1 MLLRKKAGPMKTV
14 LITGTNRGLGLEFVR
29 QYLDAGWK
37 VIATVRDPAHPGGL
51 GDLADAHHERLSI
64 LTLRADD
71 TASRQALADVLQNT
85 PLHLLINNAGVS
97 GGWGEL
103 GKLDADRWQSVFN
116 INCIAPV
123 KLTELLLPNLRAA
136 GEATVVMLSSKMG
149 SMGDNSSGGSHIYRS
164 SKAALN
170 ATARSLAIDLAP
182 MKIKVAMLHPGWVRT
197 DMGGPNGLID
207 AATSVSGMRK
217 VIDGLTR
224 KQAGTFIAYDGATL
238 PW

>member
-1 MLLRKKAGPMKTV
+1 MLLRKKAGPVKTV

-29 QYLDAGWK
+29 QYLDAGCK

-51 GDLADAHHERLSI
+51 SDLAGAHHERLSI
-64 LTLRADD
+64 LTLSADD
-71 TASRQALADVLQNT
+71 KASRQALADALQKT
-85 PLHLLINNAGVS
+85 PIHLLINNAGVS

-103 GKLDADRWQSVFN
+103 GQLDADRWESVFN

-136 GEATVVMLSSKMG
+136 GESTVVMLSSKMG
-149 SMGDNSSGGSHIYRS
+149 SMGDNTSGGSHVYRS

-182 MKIKVAMLHPGWVRT
+182 MKIKVAILHPGWVRT

>member
-1 MLLRKKAGPMKTV
+1 MILRKQVGPMKSV

-29 QYLDAGWK
+29 QYLTNGWQ
-37 VIATVRDPAHPGGL
+37 VYATAREPSRHASLQEMAAASGGRL
-51 GDLADAHHERLSI
+51 VLLPLRTDNPDSRQQLADAL
-64 LTLRADD
+64 L
-71 TASRQALADVLQNT
+71 NK

-103 GKLDADRWQSVFN
+103 GELSEQRWLEVFN
-116 INCIAPV
+116 INCVAPV

-136 GEATVVMLSSKMG
+136 GDATVVMLSSKMS
-149 SMGDNSSGGSHIYRS
+149 SMGDNTSGGSHIYRS

-182 MKIKVAMLHPGWVRT
+182 MKIKVAILHPGWVRT

-207 AATSVSGMRK
+207 PATSVTGMRK

-224 KQAGTFIAYDGATL
+224 KQAGTFIAYDGSAI

>member
-1 MLLRKKAGPMKTV
+1 MILRNKVGPMKTV

-29 QYLDAGWK
+29 QYLGAGWK
-37 VIATVRDPAHPGGL
+37 VFATVRDLSQAGGL
-51 GDLADAHHERLSI
+51 TDLASAHDGRLVLLPL
-64 LTLRADD
+64 LTDEA
-71 TASRQALADVLQNT
+71 ASRQALADALQNT
-85 PLHLLINNAGVS
+85 PIHLLINNAGVS

-136 GEATVVMLSSKMG
+136 GESTVVMLSSKMG
-149 SMGDNSSGGSHIYRS
+149 SMGDNTSGGSHIYRS

-182 MKIKVAMLHPGWVRT
+182 MKIKVAILHPGWVRT